1 MSDLYNIFI
10 VLYNILFK
18 WALSKEFGCTF
29 KTPLQMKF
37 FGLLFTLVLLISFYD
52 ASGQGHMQY
61 DPSVGNDNKNIYRV
75 WVIWDDNTPPI
86 EGYLTQLK
94 SSSVVV
100 KTLPGRAEMN
110 PSIVELR
117 IHRVEVLKF
126 RREGKAGKGA
136 LAGAFA
142 GFLAGFIVGASS
154 SDFMPATAGL
164 LVGGAG
170 AATGSI
176 IGTIVGSF
184 RISVPIRGNQRM
196 YQKRMDELKKYQSY
210 YTH

>member
-1 MSDLYNIFI
+1 
-10 VLYNILFK
+10 
-18 WALSKEFGCTF
+18 
-29 KTPLQMKF
+29 MKF
-37 FGLLFTLVLLISFYD
+37 FKLLFTLVLLISFYD
-52 ASGQGHMQY
+52 ASGQGNMQY

-86 EGYLTQLK
+86 EGYLNQLK

-100 KTLPGRAEMN
+100 KTLPGSAEMN

-126 RREGKAGKGA
+126 RREGKVSKGA
-136 LAGAFA
+136 LTGAFA

-210 YTH
+210 DTH